1 MHEMS
6 IVTSILDI
14 ASERARQ
21 ANAKVIQEIEVEV
34 GALAGIEIP
43 ALEFCFQAARA
54 HSIGEQAELVIRE
67 VPGLGH
73 CPACG
78 QESTMDFYAAV
89 CPVCHD
95 SVLEVRQGREM
106 RVLSIRV
113 D

>member
-6 IVTSILDI
+6 IITSILDI
-14 ASERARQ
+14 ARDHAGKAGAR
-21 ANAKVIQEIEVEV
+21 VIQEIEVEV
-34 GALAGIEIP
+34 GALAGIEVP
-43 ALEFCFQAARA
+43 ALEFCFQAARGQTV
-54 HSIGEQAELVIRE
+54 GEQAELVIRE
-67 VPGLGH
+67 VAGVGH

-78 QESTMDFYAAV
+78 QDSTMDFYAAV
-89 CPVCHD
+89 CPVCEG